1 MDSRLTTLSLRMLLA
16 AALTGLSCAASA
28 HELTME
34 ECREG
39 SEFIKHAA
47 MSRDNGITRDDF
59 MGRMQ
64 ADIAAIQQ
72 FPPQLRWFV
81 QDEDDAALLT
91 RAAERVFDTPRDP
104 EVHESDF
111 LQACTTHVAS
121 SSAQA
126 PAPPAP
132 DADAQLLPTT
142 TADR

>member
-1 MDSRLTTLSLRMLLA
+1 MDSRFTTLGLRMVLA
-16 AALTGLSCAASA
+16 AALSGLSCAASA

-47 MSRDNGITRDDF
+47 MSRDNGITREDF
-59 MGRMQ
+59 LGRMH

-91 RAAERVFDTPRDP
+91 RAAEGVFDMPRDP
-104 EVHESDF
+104 EVHETDF
-111 LQACTTHVAS
+111 LQACTTHMAWS
-121 SSAQA
+121 SEQA
-126 PAPPAP
+126 PATPAP
-132 DADAQLLPTT
+132 EADALPLPTAA
-142 TADR
+142 ADK